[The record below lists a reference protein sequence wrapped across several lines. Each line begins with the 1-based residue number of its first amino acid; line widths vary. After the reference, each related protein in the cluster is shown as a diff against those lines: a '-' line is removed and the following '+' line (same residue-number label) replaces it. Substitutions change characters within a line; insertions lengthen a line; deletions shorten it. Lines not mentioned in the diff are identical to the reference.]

1 MITRSEI
8 PDECLSYSELK
19 DRIREECGKNLS
31 KKERVLLMAKKLEDD
46 LTLKDTICD
55 QICTYLAHV
64 TSERHIRGCLP
75 DEYKQANKKRVTEQ
89 STSRLRNS
97 AANDEK
103 SVSEQKA
110 MTVDPEGYEETFD
123 AKRKYVEPASEIA
136 KKIAEEGR

>member
-1 MITRSEI
+1 LY
-8 PDECLSYSELK
+8 LSGPCNF
-19 DRIREECGKNLS
+19 R
-31 KKERVLLMAKKLEDD
+31 
-46 LTLKDTICD
+46 
-55 QICTYLAHV
+55 
-64 TSERHIRGCLP
+64 TSYTGCLP

-103 SVSEQKA
+103 NVSEQKA
-110 MTVDPEGYEETFD
+110 MTVDTEGYEETFD